1 MKKLYAMLPEELGT
15 INPDIYGH
23 FSEHIGGVFYDGLW
37 VGEDSD
43 VPNIKGFRKDAIE
56 KLRAIKIPVLRWPG
70 GCFAEV
76 YNWRDGIGP
85 RDQRPV
91 RTSWW
96 DYEDGR
102 LERNQVGT
110 HEFID
115 LCRLIGA
122 EPYFAANITSM
133 TPMDIRDWMDYC
145 NSPRGTTTLA
155 LEREKNGSPEPFNV
169 KYWGVGNETW
179 GGGGEMTPEV
189 YAHEYR
195 KYAAVLYNLTRHMGG
210 ELFFSGPNGT
220 DSIDWT
226 RRALGE
232 MKNVHYSKMAGYTLH
247 YYCGGMECR
256 GFNRDEWYEQFRR
269 ADKMQQ
275 VIDKAWGFIVGYGM
289 QEQAKLVIDE
299 WGAWHRR
306 GTPKTGG
313 SGPSNGYNLFEQ
325 QCTMRDAIVVGL
337 NLNMFNNNCDKIR
350 MTNVA
355 QLMNNIQSLFL
366 AGGEHCIVTPAYHV
380 FDMFKGHM
388 GATAI
393 RTAIENPSISYKSP
407 KDGKEQSVK
416 QFTTSASVKDGIMTV
431 TLTNADLKKDETI
444 SLEIVGG
451 KAAGNA
457 KVTVLHTDDPDTV
470 NTFEEPEN
478 VKPAEA
484 VEMPL
489 RYIKVPRASVVTIEV
504 PLA

>member
-43 VPNIKGFRKDAIE
+43 IPNIKGFRKEAVE
-56 KLRAIKIPVLRWPG
+56 KLRAIHIPVLRWPG

-85 RDQRPV
+85 RELRPK
-91 RTSWW
+91 RHNWW

-102 LERNQVGT
+102 LESNQVGT

-122 EPYFAANITSM
+122 EPYFGANITSM

-145 NSPRGTTTLA
+145 NSPRGSTTLA

-195 KYAAVLYNLTRHMGG
+195 KYAAVLYNLTRYMGG
-210 ELFFSGPNGT
+210 ELFISGANGM
-220 DSIDWT
+220 DSEDWT
-226 RRALGE
+226 KRCLGE
-232 MKNVHYSKMAGYTLH
+232 LRHLHYSKSTGYTLH
-247 YYCGGMECR
+247 YYCGGLECR
-256 GFNRDEWYEQFRR
+256 GYDSNLWYEQMRR
-269 ADKMQQ
+269 ADKMQE

-289 QEQAKLVIDE
+289 QDRAQLVVDE
-299 WGAWHRR
+299 WGAWH
-306 GTPKTGG
+306 KSG
-313 SGPSNGYNLFEQ
+313 SGPSKGFNLYEEQ
-325 QCTMRDAIVVGL
+325 STMRDALVAGL
-337 NLNMFNNNCDKIR
+337 TLNMFNNNCDKVR
-350 MTNVA
+350 MANIA
-355 QLMNNIQSLFL
+355 QVMNNIQSLFL
-366 AGGEHCIVTPAYHV
+366 AGGPHCITTPTYHV
-380 FDMFKGHM
+380 FDMYKGHM
-388 GATAI
+388 GGTAV
-393 RTAIENPSISYKSP
+393 RTALENPVITYKSP
-407 KDGKEQSVK
+407 KDGSAKTTK
-416 QFTTSASVKDGIMTV
+416 QFSHSASVKDGVLTV

-444 SLEIVGG
+444 SLEVVGG
-451 KAAGNA
+451 KAIGNA
-457 KVTVLHTDDPDTV
+457 AVTVLHTEDPDTV

-478 VKPAEA
+478 VKPAA
-484 VEMPL
+484 PVEMPL
-489 RYIKVPRASVVTIEV
+489 RYIKVPRASVVTV
-504 PLA
+504 TVRLA